1 MKYFSIDLSSVPK
14 VTMLGASA
22 FTQPTQHI
30 RRYISEQ
37 ILYIV
42 YRGSIT
48 LMMDGREVSLS
59 RGDVFL
65 FSIGEY
71 QYATHMENCEFFYIH
86 FSEESVTPCALTD
99 EQFVDTVRE
108 RNRLFVNEDRL
119 SASIYGSI
127 GAVLP
132 QRFHLEDGDLEHLA
146 TFCRSHP
153 LSTAYLSPLQR
164 LRFATDVAGVLM
176 RLEEI
181 AYNSAVTG
189 YKGKNGRV
197 HESAQRIF
205 SYIEAHFAENFTGA
219 DIERHLLMN
228 YDYANRLF
236 KRHIGTSI
244 MQYRNQLRINASK
257 LLLGLKPMEEV
268 ANLVGFDNIYYF
280 SRTFKRY
287 EGISPREYIERIN
300 Q

>member
-1 MKYFSIDLSSVPK
+1 
-14 VTMLGASA
+14 
-22 FTQPTQHI
+22 
-30 RRYISEQ
+30 
-37 ILYIV
+37 
-42 YRGSIT
+42 
-48 LMMDGREVSLS
+48 MMDGREVSLS

-71 QYATHMENCEFFYIH
+71 QYATQMEECEFFYIH
-86 FSEESVTPCALTD
+86 FSGESVMSCEFSD
-99 EQFVDTVRE
+99 EEFADVVRE

-119 SASIYGSI
+119 SASIYGNI

-132 QRFHLEDGDLEHLA
+132 QSFHLEDGDLEHLSA
-146 TFCRSHP
+146 FCRSHT
-153 LSTAYLSPLQR
+153 LTTAYLSPLQR
-164 LRFATDVAGVLM
+164 LRFATDVAGILM

-197 HESAQRIF
+197 HESARRIL
-205 SYIEAHFAENFTGA
+205 SYIEDHFAENFTGA

-236 KRHIGTSI
+236 KKHIGTSI
-244 MQYRNQLRINASK
+244 MQYRNQLRINAAK
-257 LLLGLKPMEEV
+257 PLLGLKRMEEI
-268 ANLVGFDNIYYF
+268 ANLVGFDNVYYF
-280 SRTFKRY
+280 SRAFKRY